1 MKLFIAGLTLAA
13 FSFWS
18 GAAPAQQKPRYEVDP
33 QTKWA
38 VGAKQKPADELKKEI
53 DSGRS
58 VMIIDVR
65 PAASFARES
74 IPGAI
79 NIPFAEL
86 ESHLRTLPK
95 DTSLVFT

>member
-1 MKLFIAGLTLAA
+1 MKSLIAGLTLVALSIWAA
-13 FSFWS
+13 AS
-18 GAAPAQQKPRYEVDP
+18 PAQQKPRYEVDP

-38 VGAKQKPADELKKEI
+38 IGAKQKPAAELKKEL
-53 DSGRS
+53 DSGS
-58 VMIIDVR
+58 PVMLIDVR

-86 ESHLRTLPK
+86 ESHLKKLPK
-95 DTSLVFT
+95 ETSLVFT

>member
-1 MKLFIAGLTLAA
+1 MKLFVASLAFVA
-13 FSFWS
+13 LFVW
-18 GAAPAQQKPRYEVDP
+18 AAASPAQQKPRYDVDP

-38 VGAKQKPADELKKEI
+38 VGAKQKPADELKKEL
-53 DSGRS
+53 DSGKP

-74 IPGAI
+74 IPGAV
-79 NIPFAEL
+79 NVPLAEL
-86 ESHLRTLPK
+86 ENHLKTLPK